1 MKHKTWLR
9 LVLKC
14 VGVLLIG
21 LGLPEAIRQAGVF
34 MQLYRMHAA
43 AANTG
48 AMPAFFGPNGQGLGF
63 VINFLAGFIQ
73 LAMGVYLFVGGRWVV
88 DRLVPTNRPY
98 CPNCGYPLAD
108 LKGDFCPECGASQPR
123 HPGPTGARTPPPP
136 RA

>member
-98 CPNCGYPLAD
+98 CPDCGYPL
-108 LKGDFCPECGASQPR
+108 KGLTRDTCPECGGLLPR
-123 HPGPTGARTPPPP
+123 DGSRTGPNPPPQ
-136 RA
+136 A

>member
-34 MQLYRMHAA
+34 FQLFRMHAA

-63 VINFLAGFIQ
+63 VVNFLAGFIQ
-73 LAMGVYLFVGGRWVV
+73 FAIGVYLFVGGRWVV
-88 DRLVPTNRPY
+88 DHLVPTNRPY
-98 CPNCGYPLAD
+98 CPDCGYPL
-108 LKGDFCPECGASQPR
+108 KGLTRDTCPECGGYLPR
-123 HPGPTGARTPPPP
+123 DGSPTGPNPPPQ
-136 RA
+136 A